1 MADITAQMVKEI
13 RDRTGAPF
21 IDCKKAL
28 EDANDDSCRAIYA
41 AISKDHSKHIQ
52 MLEEEVERHKEKNK
66 WD

>member
-1 MADITAQMVKEI
+1 MTQAFNENLKKAIASSRETI
-13 RDRTGAPF
+13 LL
-21 IDCKKAL
+21 CKKAL